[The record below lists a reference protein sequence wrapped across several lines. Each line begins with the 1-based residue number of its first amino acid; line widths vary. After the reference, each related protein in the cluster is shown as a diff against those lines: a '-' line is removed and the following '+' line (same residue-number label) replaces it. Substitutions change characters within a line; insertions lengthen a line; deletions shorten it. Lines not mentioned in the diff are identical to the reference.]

1 MMGRLIRQLT
11 GHGRRAEKADA
22 IMRDHMNES
31 APEKRAIKARVA
43 AIERLV
49 QQLEKD
55 TTALTIGLIAV
66 INALGY
72 FAVIWAFRAS
82 FRELRSATW
91 WFATGFMILAGAI
104 ILRLYWDVFMPLLR
118 LWAPEAA
125 AWLADHV
132 GRYANI
138 VFGLMKMASFFC
150 ALKCRQML
158 IPDEERDHWPV
169 WKAWLHPT
177 KIRLLPWR

>member
-1 MMGRLIRQLT
+1 M
-11 GHGRRAEKADA
+11 
-22 IMRDHMNES
+22 
-31 APEKRAIKARVA
+31 
-43 AIERLV
+43 
-49 QQLEKD
+49 
-55 TTALTIGLIAV
+55 ALTIGIIAV
-66 INALGY
+66 INAIGY
-72 FAVIWAFRAS
+72 LAVIWAFRAS

-104 ILRLYWDVFMPLLR
+104 ILRGLYWDVFMPLLR
-118 LWAPEAA
+118 LWAPDAA
-125 AWLADHV
+125 AWLAEHV

-138 VFGLMKMASFFC
+138 VFGLMKAASFFC

-158 IPDEERDHWPV
+158 IPEDERHYWPI

>member
-1 MMGRLIRQLT
+1 M
-11 GHGRRAEKADA
+11 
-22 IMRDHMNES
+22 
-31 APEKRAIKARVA
+31 
-43 AIERLV
+43 
-49 QQLEKD
+49 
-55 TTALTIGLIAV
+55 ALTIGLIAV

-104 ILRLYWDVFMPLLR
+104 ILRGLYWDVGMPLLR
-118 LWAPEAA
+118 MWVPGFAEQWTDATR
-125 AWLADHV
+125 
-132 GRYANI
+132 GRLINI

-150 ALKCRQML
+150 ALKCRQLL
-158 IPDEERDHWPV
+158 IPEDERRYWPI
-169 WKAWLHPT
+169 WKAWMHPT

>member
-1 MMGRLIRQLT
+1 M
-11 GHGRRAEKADA
+11 
-22 IMRDHMNES
+22 S
-31 APEKRAIKARVA
+31 
-43 AIERLV
+43 
-49 QQLEKD
+49 
-55 TTALTIGLIAV
+55 LTIGLIAM

-82 FRELRSATW
+82 FHELRTATW

-104 ILRLYWDVFMPLLR
+104 ILRGLYWDVALPLMR
-118 LWAPEAA
+118 LWVPDFAVQWSDATR
-125 AWLADHV
+125 
-132 GRYANI
+132 GRMINI

-158 IPDEERDHWPV
+158 IPESERAQWPI
-169 WKAWLHPT
+169 WRAWMHPT

>member
-1 MMGRLIRQLT
+1 M
-11 GHGRRAEKADA
+11 
-22 IMRDHMNES
+22 S
-31 APEKRAIKARVA
+31 
-43 AIERLV
+43 
-49 QQLEKD
+49 
-55 TTALTIGLIAV
+55 LTIGLIAL
-66 INALGY
+66 INAFGY

-104 ILRLYWDVFMPLLR
+104 ILRGLYWDFTLPLMR
-118 LWAPEAA
+118 LWAPGFAVQWSDA
-125 AWLADHV
+125 TG
-132 GRYANI
+132 GRMINI

-158 IPDEERDHWPV
+158 IPADERAQWPI
-169 WKAWLHPT
+169 WRAWMHPT